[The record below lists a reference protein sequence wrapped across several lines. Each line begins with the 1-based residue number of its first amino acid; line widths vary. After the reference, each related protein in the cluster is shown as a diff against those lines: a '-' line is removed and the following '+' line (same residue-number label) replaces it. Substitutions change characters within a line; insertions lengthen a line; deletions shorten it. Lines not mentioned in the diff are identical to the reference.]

1 MKAFINTVIFCFL
14 SQLFFINASTAAS
27 NENSR
32 GLGLKPVPAK
42 ITSVLDNSTYRA
54 LIIGNDKYQ
63 DQDGRWKPLKTAVSD
78 ARAVKNLLEKSYG
91 FSDVKVLENATR
103 RDVLQAF
110 ETLSK
115 NVLPNDNV
123 LVYYAGHGFME
134 SDSQRGF
141 WVPVDA
147 RGTDSSTYLRNSTI
161 RDELTTIASR
171 AKHTLLVSDS
181 CFSGSLLRRGTRGIS
196 GVSDTEKYYKKVSNK
211 KSVQIMAA
219 GGLEYVDDN
228 YKSSDH
234 SPFTYFFLNELKNN
248 DRPMLTMSELSTNV
262 EKAVA
267 NNVDQIPES
276 GVLQGAGDELGE
288 FIFIKVDLEVDGI
301 PLDKVK
307 VKVNL
312 KQSND
317 NKTQKTKTVNPD
329 SSTNKPGNRK
339 EILPV
344 PTL

>member
-1 MKAFINTVIFCFL
+1 MRFFSNTFIFYLFT
-14 SQLFFINASTAAS
+14 QLVFTGSVTA
-27 NENSR
+27 EQSR
-32 GLGLKPVPAK
+32 GLGLKPVVNNA
-42 ITSVLDNSTYRA
+42 TQVLNNTTYRA
-54 LIIGNDKYQ
+54 LIIGNDRYR

-78 ARAVKNLLEKSYG
+78 ARAVKSLLEKSYG
-91 FSDVKVLENATR
+91 FTDVKVLENATR

-110 ETLSK
+110 ESLSK

-147 RGTDSSTYLRNSTI
+147 RGTDSTTFLRNSTI
-161 RDELTTIASR
+161 RDELTNIASR
-171 AKHTLLVSDS
+171 ARHTLLVSDS
-181 CFSGSLLRRGTRGIS
+181 CFSGSLLRRGTRGIAAS
-196 GVSDTEKYYKKVSNK
+196 PDSDKYYKKVSSK

-228 YKSSDH
+228 YQSSNH

-267 NNVDQIPES
+267 NNVDQVPES

-288 FIFIKVDLEVDGI
+288 FIFIKVDLEVEGI

-312 KQSND
+312 TKPD
-317 NKTQKTKTVNPD
+317 NKPLKTQTVNPD
-329 SSTNKPGNRK
+329 TTPDKRNTHK

>member
-1 MKAFINTVIFCFL
+1 MMRFKFEVILVLITQFMFL
-14 SQLFFINASTAAS
+14 YTAAS
-27 NENSR
+27 AASQSSR
-32 GLGLKPVPAK
+32 GIGLKPVNAK
-42 ITSVLDNSTYRA
+42 INTVLKDSTYRA
-54 LIIGNDKYQ
+54 LIIGNDQYR
-63 DQDGRWKPLKTAVSD
+63 DQDGRWKPLQTAVSD
-78 ARAVKNLLEKSYG
+78 ARAVKSLLVNSYG
-91 FSDVKVLENATR
+91 FSDVEVLENATR
-103 RDVLQAF
+103 REVLKAF
-110 ETLSK
+110 ESLSK
-115 NVLPNDNV
+115 KVLPNDNV

-134 SDSQRGF
+134 PETQKGF

-147 RGTDSSTYLRNSTI
+147 KGTDSSTFLRNSTI

-196 GVSDTEKYYKKVSNK
+196 TATDNQQYYKKVSNK

-228 YKSSDH
+228 YQSSDH

-248 DRPMLTMSELSTNV
+248 DRPMLTLSELSTNV

-267 NNVDQIPES
+267 NNVDQVPES

-288 FIFIKVDLEVDGI
+288 FIFIKVDVEVDGV

-312 KQSND
+312 IEPND
-317 NKTQKTKTVNPD
+317 KTSKD
-329 SSTNKPGNRK
+329 SQTDSIKSTPEPGSK
-339 EILPV
+339 HSQIIPV